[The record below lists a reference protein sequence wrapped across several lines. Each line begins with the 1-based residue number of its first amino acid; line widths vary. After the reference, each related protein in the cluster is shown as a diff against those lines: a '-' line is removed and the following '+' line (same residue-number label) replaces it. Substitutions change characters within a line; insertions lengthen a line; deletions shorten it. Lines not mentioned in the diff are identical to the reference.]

1 MAIFDSADDFL
12 KAGLSQKSLATGGL
26 SAVPDQWRMLK
37 SDFRG
42 NRGGGTPVGDAY
54 AALTR
59 EAWERYV
66 TTWVPYQ
73 NDLIDYATDP
83 NVVGDAMSRA
93 SHLVN
98 QSFDQQQGAT
108 QRRLAG
114 LGLTLDEDEQRAAD
128 RSFGLSRSLA
138 DVGAQN
144 AARDQTL
151 ARRQSVL
158 GNPAPTIPNI

>member
-1 MAIFDSADDFL
+1 MAMRNIYEIEAKNTGTGKYVDPLGSYIHKKDPL
-12 KAGLSQKSLATGGL
+12 GLFKSRGG
-26 SAVPDQWRMLK
+26 
-37 SDFRG
+37 
-42 NRGGGTPVGDAY
+42 GGGTPVGDAY

-93 SHLVN
+93 SNLVDE
-98 QSFDQQQGAT
+98 SFEQQQGAT

-128 RSFGLSRSLA
+128 RSFGLARSLA